1 MEDRRLSRPTGR
13 GRPASILL
21 SLVKL
26 SGRWYHLYQ

>member
-1 MEDRRLSRPTGR
+1 MEA
-13 GRPASILL
+13 GRPAGATGWKSRPLLL